1 MTLKYGKKKG
11 SKFQL
16 INGNER
22 NGSWRNE
29 KKWRFDPIVGTQ
41 KPQVYIMRDRINMLN
56 TLFSRS
62 FFFLQFPKR
71 ATNVDPLAYLYIH
84 GNIIFS
90 RCIVPLTVAPI
101 LFYLRLD
108 LRQRWIV
115 WLASL
120 KKHNTSLFYNYFLF
134 FFFTVTVM
142 KDYWWCIHKTH
153 CEIVYKMKYFFMYNI
168 FSHTY
173 IRVF

>member
-62 FFFLQFPKR
+62 FFFCSFRRERRMSTHLPI
-71 ATNVDPLAYLYIH
+71 YI
-84 GNIIFS
+84 FME
-90 RCIVPLTVAPI
+90 I
-101 LFYLRLD
+101 LFFRDVLFLWLSHRFYFIFDWIYAKDESFD
-108 LRQRWIV
+108 LQAWRSIIR
-115 WLASL
+115 
-120 KKHNTSLFYNYFLF
+120 HYFTIISYF
-134 FFFTVTVM
+134 FFLPWQ
-142 KDYWWCIHKTH
+142 WWKIIGGASIRHIAKLYTRWNTFSCIISSRTR
-153 CEIVYKMKYFFMYNI
+153 I
-168 FSHTY
+168 
-173 IRVF
+173 